1 LASNEVCVQTNFELA
16 LNMKDTR
23 SLFQGYQ
30 QLTSQIQTAKQE
42 WRWNRFQNPIW
53 KKCTEDV
60 HTLHVMIC

>member
-1 LASNEVCVQTNFELA
+1 MVFHCLASNEVCVQTNFELA

-42 WRWNRFQNPIW
+42 
-53 KKCTEDV
+53 
-60 HTLHVMIC
+60 